1 MTAKW
6 DEKRSNW
13 YCRAIEH
20 SNYPQK
26 AVNALAPLLKKCES
40 VIDIGAGCGALS
52 IPIAGKVKKVTAV
65 EPSKWMYE
73 LLLKRSTQAGIK
85 NITAYNT
92 GWKGNKFERNLH
104 HDLKPHDMVICA
116 NLPGHIVSSL
126 SFLRYIRKISKKF
139 IVYIQNAGK
148 WNRFYYKELY
158 PLLLKKK
165 YSDTCNYIRT
175 YNFLHKQGILA
186 NAEIFDYYLDQPFK
200 DFEEALDFWKHK
212 MEIRLSSEK
221 EKLLTAFLS
230 KKLIHSGQACLL
242 ASRRSGPDRQD
253 CNLIAPFGL
262 RKSALVW
269 WKP

>member
-52 IPIAGKVKKVTAV
+52 IPIAGKVKKVTAI

-104 HDLKPHDMVICA
+104 HDLKPLGIESIRHDMVICA
-116 NLPGHIVSSL
+116 NLPKHIVSSL
-126 SFLRYIRKISKKF
+126 SFLRYIRKISKNF

-148 WNRFYYKELY
+148 WNRFYYRELY

-165 YSDTCNYIRT
+165 YSDTCNYIKT

-186 NAEIFDYYLDQPFK
+186 NVEIFDYYLDQPFK

-221 EKLLTAFLS
+221 EKLLTAFLK
-230 KKLIHSGQACLL
+230 KKLIHSGQA
-242 ASRRSGPDRQD
+242 